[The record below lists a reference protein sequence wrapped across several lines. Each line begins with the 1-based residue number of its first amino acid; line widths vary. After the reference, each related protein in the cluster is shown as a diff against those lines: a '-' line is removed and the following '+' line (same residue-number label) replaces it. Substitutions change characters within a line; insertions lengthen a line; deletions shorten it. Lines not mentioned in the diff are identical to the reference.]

1 MGILEYADKVWRGAV
16 RAHEV
21 PLAELRADGVQEVAE
36 GVAMWPAFGNVYAI
50 RGETGLALFDTGNA
64 IDAPAMHQ
72 AIRAWSEEP
81 VRYAVF
87 SHGHFDHVGGM
98 ECFDDEEGTRPIV
111 VAHEGVANR
120 FARYART
127 AGYNAVINQRQ
138 FGFGHTQWPT
148 TYRVPDL
155 TYQDRL
161 TLTLDDVTFE
171 LHHARGETDDATW
184 AHIPER
190 NILLTGDL
198 FVWVTPSAGNPQRVQ
213 RYPDEWAV
221 ALRTMATLDAEIL
234 LPGHG
239 LPITGALRVRRA
251 LIDTADYLDSLVE
264 QTLDLMNAGARLDEI
279 LHTVKP
285 PLELSQRPYLQ
296 PYYDEPE
303 FIVRNIWRLHGGWH
317 DGNPASLKPAPD
329 AVFAR
334 AIADL
339 AAGAGTV
346 AGRAVVAA
354 AEGDLRLACQL
365 AELAVQAEPD
375 DHKIH
380 EIRARVYAL
389 RVQQERGAMARGVYA
404 WAAAESRSKVTGCDL
419 LDVYHE
425 VSDGRMWWIPAH
437 DRPQDR

>member
-1 MGILEYADKVWRGAV
+1 
-16 RAHEV
+16 
-21 PLAELRADGVQEVAE
+21 
-36 GVAMWPAFGNVYAI
+36 
-50 RGETGLALFDTGNA
+50 
-64 IDAPAMHQ
+64 MHQ

-98 ECFDDEEGTRPIV
+98 ECFDDERGTRPIV

-127 AGYNAVINQRQ
+127 AGYNSVINQRQ
-138 FGFGHTQWPT
+138 FGFGQTQWPT

-239 LPITGALRVRRA
+239 LPITGAMRVRRA

-339 AAGAGTV
+339 AAGAGSV

-389 RVQQERGAMARGVYA
+389 RVQQEARRDGPGRLRLGGGRVPQQGHRLRPARRLPRGVRRPDVVDPRPRPAAGPVTTRLTCPWAPDSLAVARPLPCPACWNGSRRRVTSHRYA
-404 WAAAESRSKVTGCDL
+404 RAARCPV
-419 LDVYHE
+419 
-425 VSDGRMWWIPAH
+425 
-437 DRPQDR
+437 